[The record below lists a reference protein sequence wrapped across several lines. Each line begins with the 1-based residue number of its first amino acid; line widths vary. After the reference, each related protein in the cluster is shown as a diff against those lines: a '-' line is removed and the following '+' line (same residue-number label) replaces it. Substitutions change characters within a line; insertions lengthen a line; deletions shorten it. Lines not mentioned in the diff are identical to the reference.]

1 MINVLLQLAYFL
13 DAVQLE
19 DDEEKNY
26 TFLDI
31 AGPSRSID
39 GPDNKLTANVDEH
52 ISETPRHPAV
62 CGTSEQLLDFK
73 GQSRGI
79 LRHWLHA
86 FVHS

>member
-13 DAVQLE
+13 DAVQLG
-19 DDEEKNY
+19 DDQEKND

-52 ISETPRHPAV
+52 IPETSRHPAV
-62 CGTSEQLLDFK
+62 VELMNNFQ
-73 GQSRGI
+73 I
-79 LRHWLHA
+79 LRDK
-86 FVHS
+86 VEVY